1 MSVSIRTI
9 TVDDYDSVYPL
20 LQQLTD
26 VGEYNPTMYVQYI
39 NELPPNIH
47 IIGLCTPTQ
56 IIGMGTIFIEQKIIH
71 SFSKVGHIEDIV
83 IDVSYNGKGYGKQ
96 LIQYLINYAQ
106 QQGCY
111 KVILDCSDEV
121 KEFYK
126 KCGFTQKNIS
136 MGIYF
141 TP

>member
-1 MSVSIRTI
+1 MLVSIRAI
-9 TVDDYDSVYPL
+9 TVDDYDSVYSL

-26 VGEYNPTMYVQYI
+26 VGEYNPTLYAQYI
-39 NELPPNIH
+39 DELPSNIH
-47 IIGLCTPTQ
+47 IVGLCTPTH
-56 IIGMGTIFIEQKIIH
+56 IIGLGTILIEHKIVH

-83 IDVSYNGKGYGKQ
+83 IDTSYSGNGYGKQ
-96 LIQYLINYAQ
+96 LIQYLIDYAH

-111 KVILDCSDEV
+111 KVILDCSDDV

-126 KCGFTQKNIS
+126 KCRFTQKNIS